1 MSKDVFPLLDLQ
13 ELVVCLQS
21 CDFALANEEN
31 IARPS
36 SKYVVTLYK
45 QIIDSFSGISPDTL
59 INNGELLLE
68 SSGTHID
75 DDPVYRDTLQML
87 TLNKICFKFF
97 EDVGVPDFNMM
108 DLYKPEA
115 QRTQRFL
122 SAVVNYA
129 RFREERMLDC
139 DQFMSQT
146 ETLLGQLRQKL
157 DDHNFLQLQVQKL
170 EEASSFADGETLVSL
185 ESNNRNLENQLK
197 KLTQVQETFSID
209 YNNYKSSKRKML
221 AELESL
227 GFELIEL
234 ELQRG
239 KLQRYSEADVGS
251 LQASIKELS
260 QALEEQ
266 SESLSRLQKQ
276 HRNLAKAMSTFQTV
290 TTELYEL
297 LRVISTD
304 LQKSHLQEV
313 GILELKEQLLN
324 NRAKLEHLLTSG
336 VTVKLTN
343 MQTQLESR
351 KKSIRE
357 LEDSTRIEHQENSSV
372 LHTLQTQFSQEI
384 LPEVRKIDEHV
395 ESELYGVVIKGLEKD
410 MQQLREDFKKES
422 DAIELE
428 YSLLATHINNY
439 MSSMLQRIR

>member
-1 MSKDVFPLLDLQ
+1 MNKDVFPLLDLQ

-31 IARPS
+31 ISRPS

-97 EDVGVPDFNMM
+97 EDIGVPDFNMM

-146 ETLLGQLRQKL
+146 ETLLAQLRQKL
-157 DDHNFLQLQVQKL
+157 DDHNFLQLQVQKYQEL
-170 EEASSFADGETLVSL
+170 STFADGETLGSL

-209 YNNYKSSKRKML
+209 YNNYKSNKRKLL
-221 AELESL
+221 ADLESL

-239 KLQRYSEADVGS
+239 KLQRYSEADIDS
-251 LQASIKELS
+251 LQAGIKELS

-266 SESLSRLQKQ
+266 SESLSGLQKQ
-276 HRNLAKAMSTFQTV
+276 HRNLAKAMTTFQTI
-290 TTELYEL
+290 TAELYEL
-297 LRVISTD
+297 LKIISTD

-313 GILELKEQLLN
+313 GILELKDQLLN
-324 NRAKLEHLLTSG
+324 NRTKLENLLTSG
-336 VTVKLTN
+336 VAVKLTN
-343 MQTQLESR
+343 LQTQLESR

-357 LEDSTRIEHQENSSV
+357 LEETTRMEQQENSNI
-372 LHTLQTQFSQEI
+372 LHSLQTQFSQEI
-384 LPEVRKIDEHV
+384 LPEVQKVDDHV
-395 ESELYGVVIKGLEKD
+395 ENQLYGVVIKGLEKD
-410 MQQLREDFKKES
+410 MQELKDEFKKES